1 MVLGRRAQGLID
13 QASIKVVSRQ
23 DLFHTGA
30 PISGRQAAGGGQ
42 GKALVGEE
50 ALLGELIEQARHHLF
65 IWLVL

>member
-1 MVLGRRAQGLID
+1 MMSRQGL
-13 QASIKVVSRQ
+13 
-23 DLFHTGA
+23 LHTGA